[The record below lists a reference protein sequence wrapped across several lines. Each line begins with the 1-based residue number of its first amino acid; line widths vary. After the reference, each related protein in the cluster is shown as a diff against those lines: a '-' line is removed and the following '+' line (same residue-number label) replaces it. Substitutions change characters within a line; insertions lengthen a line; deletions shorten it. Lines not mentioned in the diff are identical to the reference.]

1 VTAKP
6 EPLDPGAWVQGLFQS
21 RHSASHVTPPEFT
34 DPDFAMNA
42 HGSRGPIG
50 SDNYSTGYSEPEID
64 AAIRK
69 AAGTI
74 DEQERVKA
82 YHDVQ
87 RLVLQ
92 RDPAWVNYFAGRD
105 NNLSQPYVRGLRSGI
120 GSLGTYY
127 TREFWLDK

>member
-1 VTAKP
+1 
-6 EPLDPGAWVQGLFQS
+6 
-21 RHSASHVTPPEFT
+21 
-34 DPDFAMNA
+34 
-42 HGSRGPIG
+42 
-50 SDNYSTGYSEPEID
+50 
-64 AAIRK
+64 
-69 AAGTI
+69 
-74 DEQERVKA
+74 VKA

-127 TREFWLDK
+127 ARDFWLDK